1 MTSKRR
7 SLFLWLMAALALT
20 PAALYA
26 WMAQFTRLLS
36 DDYCYIAGGVRK
48 LDAWQGMLYW
58 LNNSS
63 GRYAFAF
70 SKTVIPPP
78 DLSTVRIMPALIVVL
93 WLIGLFWLAFQ
104 GLDRLGIH
112 RSRRPLA
119 LAIAALI
126 LAAVINDYL
135 MPRPLYWYES
145 IVNYLSPALLL
156 TIYLALAF
164 WLARRTRPPAWGLI
178 IGGLLCFIT
187 AGWAESFLTFQMV
200 FLMLCLLA
208 SLALPHRSA
217 RRVYALIFGVGWL
230 ATLAGSVIQL
240 TAPGVAA
247 RAAHIEGYYGR
258 PDRSL
263 LASLPRTFDG
273 VLETLGHPPIFVG
286 FALLLV
292 VGLLVM
298 LVKYRPAAAPKTP
311 KPAALVSSALWPC
324 LMFQLLWL
332 PILWS
337 HVSDS
342 PQFFGRFSLR
352 YMVIIALNLA
362 FISGFAILLWRR
374 GPINAYLQRH
384 ERGLSILC
392 NGLLLIVAALFIL
405 SQLAGIYYLPASW
418 LFVTALMFL
427 GLLCWQLSSL
437 PPGAETRK
445 IGLLALCSLGI
456 SLVCMAAVVGA
467 VSFTGAPVV
476 QRHLMP
482 AVYLLEI
489 SGLIWGVFLGC
500 LLKHLP
506 PPSIKSWT
514 TWLKLGGGL
523 ILIIGLMGIV
533 RGQAAFARD
542 FQGFARAWDERH
554 LEIIAQRSSGQRN
567 IEVPPYA
574 PDYYIADYTGTGPR
588 YHVSLCVEDYYG
600 VDSVVVTTD

>member
-1 MTSKRR
+1 MTLKRR
-7 SLFLWLMAALALT
+7 SLFPWLMAALALT
-20 PAALYA
+20 PAAFYA
-26 WMAQFTRLLS
+26 WMAQFTRLLA
-36 DDYCYIAGGVRK
+36 DDYCYIAGGVRG
-48 LDAWQGMLYW
+48 LDGMLYW

-70 SKTVIPPP
+70 SKSVIPPP
-78 DLSTVRIMPALIVVL
+78 DLSAVRIMPALIVVL
-93 WLIGLFWLAFQ
+93 WLVGLFWLAFQ

-119 LAIAALI
+119 LAIAALT

-145 IVNYLSPALLL
+145 IVNYLLPALLL

-187 AGWAESFLTFQMV
+187 AGWAESFLTFQLT
-200 FLMLCLLA
+200 FLTCCLLA
-208 SLALPHRSA
+208 CLALPHRST
-217 RRVYALIFGVGWL
+217 RRAYTLIFGVGWL

-247 RAAHIEGYYGR
+247 RATHIERYYGR

-263 LASLPRTFDG
+263 LDSLFRTFDG
-273 VLETLGHPPIFVG
+273 VLETLGHPQIFDG

-298 LVKYRPAAAPKTP
+298 LAKYHPAAAPKTP
-311 KPAALVSSALWPC
+311 KPVELVSSALWLC
-324 LMFQLLWL
+324 LIFQLLWL
-332 PILWS
+332 LILWS
-337 HVSDS
+337 HISDA

-352 YMVIIALNLA
+352 YMVIIGLNAA
-362 FISGFAILLWRR
+362 FILGFLASLWRR
-374 GPINAYLQRH
+374 RLINAYLQRH
-384 ERGLSILC
+384 ERGLSIFC
-392 NGLLLIVAALFIL
+392 NGLLLIFVALFIL

-418 LFVTALMFL
+418 LFATALMFL
-427 GLLCWQLSSL
+427 GLLCWQISALL
-437 PPGAETRK
+437 PGAETRK
-445 IGLLALCSLGI
+445 IGLLALCSLGMG
-456 SLVCMAAVVGA
+456 LVCLAAVVGA
-467 VSFTGAPVV
+467 VSFTGAPAV

-506 PPSIKSWT
+506 SPHIKSWT
-514 TWLKLGGGL
+514 TWLKLGGL
-523 ILIIGLMGIV
+523 AMILIITLGIV

-554 LEIIAQRSSGQRN
+554 LEIIAQRSSGQRI
-567 IEVPPYA
+567 IEIPPYP
-574 PDYYIADYTGTGPR
+574 PDYHIADYTGTGPR
-588 YHVSLCVEDYYG
+588 FHVSLCVEDYYG
-600 VDSVVVTTD
+600 VDSVVVTAD